1 MKYFIIM
8 ILALLPTFVIGYY
21 IYNKDTEKE
30 PLNYVLK
37 LFLFGYIA
45 CLISAICELTID
57 RFFDTPNT
65 MIQKVLYYFLAIAF
79 IEELV
84 KYLFLIFSSYKNKEY
99 DQVYDAIVYAVFIA
113 LGFATVENVLYLF
126 ANSNSTTVIAIGTM
140 RAILSVPTHACMGII
155 MGYYM
160 TLAKI
165 EKSKKKEKLYL
176 IQGFIIPFLAHGL
189 FDTLLA
195 CEEYYMMALFVV
207 VLGIIYI
214 FSLTKIDELSGH
226 NKKIKKIKKS

>member
-1 MKYFIIM
+1 M
-8 ILALLPTFVIGYY
+8 ILALLPTFIIGYY

-37 LFLFGYIA
+37 LFLFGYIS
-45 CLISAICELTID
+45 CLISALIELGID
-57 RFFDTPNT
+57 KFVDVPTN
-65 MIQKVLYYFLAIAF
+65 ILDKVLYYFLAIAF
-79 IEELV
+79 VEELV
-84 KYLFLIFSSYKNKEY
+84 KYIFLIVSSYNNKEY

-126 ANSNSTTVIAIGTM
+126 ANSNNESVMTIGAL
-140 RAILSVPTHACMGII
+140 RAILSVPTHACMGVI

-165 EKSKKKEKLYL
+165 EKNKQKEKSYL
-176 IQGFIIPFLAHGL
+176 ILAFTIPFLSHGL

-195 CEEYYMMALFVV
+195 CGEYYMMALFVI
-207 VLGIIYI
+207 VLGIVYI
-214 FSLTKIDELSGH
+214 FSLSKIDELSGN